1 MLYALNQFIFIFPI
15 IALGEIISLLVRND
29 QAVNAAFQLFALGTS
44 FTSGAFIP
52 QEMISSKILKFASF
66 FRHTG

>member
-29 QAVNAAFQLFALGTS
+29 QAVNAAFQLLPWVRPLQAVLLY
-44 FTSGAFIP
+44 
-52 QEMISSKILKFASF
+52 LKK
-66 FRHTG
+66 